1 MENKID
7 MKNIKKAL
15 EIADTLL
22 CEYCSIYNMCVPNQE
37 QIDREEDLEEKTQ
50 MQHVKDMCDIITR
63 ATRDMEEYEKRI
75 KINNKKAIETIKEK
89 RKISPYYGRDYKTT
103 LKHYLKDAKK
113 IIELIDSRNI
123 SDARKMFKKDKK
135 ELAALKSKNLNTILF
150 SFLQQFTKEDIELL
164 DK

>member
-37 QIDREEDLEEKTQ
+37 EIDREEDLEEKTQ
-50 MQHVKDMCDIITR
+50 MQHVKDMYDIITR

-89 RKISPYYGRDYKTT
+89 RKISPYYGRPYKEMLT
-103 LKHYLKDAKK
+103 HYFKQARK
-113 IIELIDSRNI
+113 IQELLDTHNI
-123 SDARKMFKKDKK
+123 NMARKMFKNVTK
-135 ELAALKSKNLNTILF
+135 ELSTLGTKNLNETYYR
-150 SFLQQFTKEDIELL
+150 FLQQFSKRDIELL
-164 DK
+164 NR